1 MSIVVKKLD
10 NGIPVLIDNIE
21 SINTVSLGIFVNTG
35 SRNEYPE
42 ESGVSHYIEHM
53 MFKGTETR
61 TAKEISEIIDNEGGM
76 INAYTSRDLTVYYI
90 QMLSNKIGTGIDV
103 LSDMFMNSTFSEEN
117 LEKERNVIIEE
128 IRMYDDIP
136 EEIIHDENVKYAV
149 TGVQSNSVL
158 GTIESLKGITR
169 ERFLKYFNE
178 QYIASNL
185 VISVAGKVDVD
196 EIYTLLNKGLGKF
209 RDSNFRRDIDT
220 SFIINGG
227 ENLIKKETNQ
237 VHLCFNTRG
246 NGVKDDMKYP
256 GAIISSVLGGNMSS
270 RLFQKIREER
280 GLAYS
285 VYSYGTAF
293 LEGGLFTIYAG
304 TTKESYKEVLEI
316 IKNEF
321 NDIRENGITESELQ
335 KSKNQF
341 LSMLT
346 FSLESS
352 KGKMSRMANSYLL
365 YDKVI
370 DIDEIIEKI
379 EKITLEDIKK
389 TAEYLFQEE
398 YYSYTVLGDIRRK

>member
-136 EEIIHDENVKYAV
+136 EEIIHDENIKYAV

-178 QYIASNL
+178 QYVASNL

-321 NDIRENGITESELQ
+321 NDIRKNGITESELQ

-398 YYSYTVLGDIRRK
+398 YYSYTVLGDI

>member
-1 MSIVVKKLD
+1 MSIIVKKLD

-178 QYIASNL
+178 QYISSNL

-196 EIYTLLNKGLGKF
+196 EIYNLLNKGLGKF
-209 RDSNFRRDIDT
+209 RDSNFRRDIDN
-220 SFIINGG
+220 SFVINGG
-227 ENLIKKETNQ
+227 ENIIKKDTNQ

-379 EKITLEDIKK
+379 EKITLEDIKR

-398 YYSYTVLGDIRRK
+398 YYSYTVLGDI

>member
-76 INAYTSRDLTVYYI
+76 INAYTSRDITAYYI
-90 QMLSNKIGTGIDV
+90 QMLSNKIGTGIEI

-178 QYIASNL
+178 QYVASNL

-196 EIYTLLNKGLGKF
+196 EIYNLLNKGLGKF
-209 RDSNFRRDIDT
+209 RGSSFRRDIDT
-220 SFIINGG
+220 SFTINGG
-227 ENLIKKETNQ
+227 ENIIKKDTNQ

-321 NDIRENGITESELQ
+321 NDIRENGISQSELQ

-365 YDKVI
+365 YDEVI

-398 YYSYTVLGDIRRK
+398 YYSYTVLGDI

>member
-196 EIYTLLNKGLGKF
+196 EIYNLLNKGLGKF
-209 RDSNFRRDIDT
+209 RDSNFRRDIDN
-220 SFIINGG
+220 SFVINGG
-227 ENLIKKETNQ
+227 ENIIKKDTNQ

-379 EKITLEDIKK
+379 EKITLEDIKR

-398 YYSYTVLGDIRRK
+398 YYSYTVLGDI

>member
-1 MSIVVKKLD
+1 MSIVIKKLD

-178 QYIASNL
+178 QYISSNL

-196 EIYTLLNKGLGKF
+196 EIYNLLNKGLGKF
-209 RDSNFRRDIDT
+209 RDSNFRRDIDN
-220 SFIINGG
+220 SFVINGG
-227 ENLIKKETNQ
+227 ENIIKKDTNQ

-379 EKITLEDIKK
+379 EKITLEDIKR

-398 YYSYTVLGDIRRK
+398 YYSYTVLGDI

>member
-178 QYIASNL
+178 QYVASNL

-196 EIYTLLNKGLGKF
+196 DIYTLLNKGLGKF

-304 TTKESYKEVLEI
+304 TIKESYKEVLEI

-321 NDIRENGITESELQ
+321 NDIRKNGITESELQ

-398 YYSYTVLGDIRRK
+398 YYSYTVLGDI

>member
-196 EIYTLLNKGLGKF
+196 EIFTLLNKGLGKF

-398 YYSYTVLGDIRRK
+398 YYSYTVLGDI

>member
-178 QYIASNL
+178 QYVASNL

-196 EIYTLLNKGLGKF
+196 EIYNLLNKGLGKF
-209 RDSNFRRDIDT
+209 RGSSFRRDIDT
-220 SFIINGG
+220 SFTINGG
-227 ENLIKKETNQ
+227 ENIIKKDTNQ

-321 NDIRENGITESELQ
+321 NDIRENGISESELQ

-398 YYSYTVLGDIRRK
+398 YYSYTVLGDI

>member
-196 EIYTLLNKGLGKF
+196 EIYNLLNKGLGKF
-209 RDSNFRRDIDT
+209 RDSNFRRDIDN
-220 SFIINGG
+220 SFVINGG
-227 ENLIKKETNQ
+227 ENIIKKDTNQ

-246 NGVKDDMKYP
+246 NGVKDGMKYP
-256 GAIISSVLGGNMSS
+256 GAIIFSVLGGNMSS

-398 YYSYTVLGDIRRK
+398 YYSYTVLGDI

>member
-398 YYSYTVLGDIRRK
+398 YYSYTVLGDI

>member
-178 QYIASNL
+178 QYVASNL

-196 EIYTLLNKGLGKF
+196 EIYNLLNKGLGKF

-321 NDIRENGITESELQ
+321 NDIRKNGITESELQ

-398 YYSYTVLGDIRRK
+398 YYSYTVLGDI

>member
-209 RDSNFRRDIDT
+209 RDSNFRRDIDN
-220 SFIINGG
+220 SFVINGG
-227 ENLIKKETNQ
+227 ENLIKKDTNQ

-398 YYSYTVLGDIRRK
+398 YYSYTVLGDI

>member
-10 NGIPVLIDNIE
+10 NGIPVLVDNIE

-398 YYSYTVLGDIRRK
+398 YYSYTVLGDI

>member
-185 VISVAGKVDVD
+185 VISVAGKIDVD

-321 NDIRENGITESELQ
+321 NDIRKNGITESELQ

-398 YYSYTVLGDIRRK
+398 YYSYTVLGDI

>member
-379 EKITLEDIKK
+379 EKITLEDIKR

-398 YYSYTVLGDIRRK
+398 YYSYTVLGDI

>member
-178 QYIASNL
+178 QYVASNL
-185 VISVAGKVDVD
+185 VISVAGKVDVE
-196 EIYTLLNKGLGKF
+196 EIYSLLNKGLGKF

-220 SFIINGG
+220 SFTINGG
-227 ENLIKKETNQ
+227 ENIIKKDTNQ

-379 EKITLEDIKK
+379 EKITLEDIKR

-398 YYSYTVLGDIRRK
+398 YYSYTVLGDI

>member
-178 QYIASNL
+178 QYVASNL
-185 VISVAGKVDVD
+185 VISVAGKIDVD

-398 YYSYTVLGDIRRK
+398 YYSYTVLGDI

>member
-321 NDIRENGITESELQ
+321 NDIRENGISQSELQ

-365 YDKVI
+365 YDEVI

-398 YYSYTVLGDIRRK
+398 YYSYTVLGDI

>member
-220 SFIINGG
+220 SFTINGG
-227 ENLIKKETNQ
+227 ENIIKKDTNQ

-398 YYSYTVLGDIRRK
+398 YYSYTVLGDI

>member
-178 QYIASNL
+178 QYVASNL

-321 NDIRENGITESELQ
+321 NDIRKNGITESELQ

-379 EKITLEDIKK
+379 EKITLEDIKR

-398 YYSYTVLGDIRRK
+398 YYSYTVLGDI

>member
-10 NGIPVLIDNIE
+10 NGIPVLIDSME

-178 QYIASNL
+178 QYVASNL

-196 EIYTLLNKGLGKF
+196 DIYTLLNKGLGKF

-321 NDIRENGITESELQ
+321 NDIRKNGITESELQ

-379 EKITLEDIKK
+379 EKITLEDIKR

-398 YYSYTVLGDIRRK
+398 YYSYTVLGDI

>member
-178 QYIASNL
+178 QYVASNL

-196 EIYTLLNKGLGKF
+196 DIYTLLNKGLGKF

-321 NDIRENGITESELQ
+321 NDIRKNGITESELQ

-365 YDKVI
+365 YNKVI

-398 YYSYTVLGDIRRK
+398 YYSYTVLGDI

>member
-178 QYIASNL
+178 QYVASNL

-196 EIYTLLNKGLGKF
+196 EIYTLLNKGIGKF

-398 YYSYTVLGDIRRK
+398 YYSYTVLGDI

>member
-1 MSIVVKKLD
+1 MSIVIKKLD

-136 EEIIHDENVKYAV
+136 EEMIHDENVKYAV

-169 ERFLKYFNE
+169 KRFLKYFNE
-178 QYIASNL
+178 QYVASNL
-185 VISVAGKVDVD
+185 VISVAGKVDAD
-196 EIYTLLNKGLGKF
+196 EIYNLLNKGLGKF
-209 RDSNFRRDIDT
+209 RDSSFRRDIDT
-220 SFIINGG
+220 SFTINGG
-227 ENLIKKETNQ
+227 ENIIKKDTNQ

-365 YDKVI
+365 YEKVI

-398 YYSYTVLGDIRRK
+398 YYSYTVLGDI

>member
-178 QYIASNL
+178 QYVASNL

-196 EIYTLLNKGLGKF
+196 EIYNLLNKGLGKF
-209 RDSNFRRDIDT
+209 RDSSFRRDIDT
-220 SFIINGG
+220 SFTINGG
-227 ENLIKKETNQ
+227 ENIIKKDTNQ

-321 NDIRENGITESELQ
+321 NDIRENGISESELQ

-365 YDKVI
+365 YDEVI

-398 YYSYTVLGDIRRK
+398 YYSYTVLGDI

>member
-196 EIYTLLNKGLGKF
+196 EIYNLLNKGLGKF
-209 RDSNFRRDIDT
+209 RDSNFRRDIDN
-220 SFIINGG
+220 SFVINGG
-227 ENLIKKETNQ
+227 ENIIKKDTNQ

-285 VYSYGTAF
+285 IYSYGTAF

-379 EKITLEDIKK
+379 EKITLEDIKR

-398 YYSYTVLGDIRRK
+398 YYSYTVLGDI

>member
-185 VISVAGKVDVD
+185 VISVAGKVDID
-196 EIYTLLNKGLGKF
+196 EIYNLLNKGLGKF
-209 RDSNFRRDIDT
+209 RDSNFRRDIDN
-220 SFIINGG
+220 SFVINGG
-227 ENLIKKETNQ
+227 ENIIKKDTNQ

-321 NDIRENGITESELQ
+321 NDIRENGISESELQ

-365 YDKVI
+365 YDEVI

-379 EKITLEDIKK
+379 EKITLEDIKR

-398 YYSYTVLGDIRRK
+398 YYSYTVLGDI

>member
-76 INAYTSRDLTVYYI
+76 INAYTSRNLTVYYI

-178 QYIASNL
+178 QYVASNL

-398 YYSYTVLGDIRRK
+398 YYSYTVLGDI

>member
-178 QYIASNL
+178 QYVASNL

-227 ENLIKKETNQ
+227 ENLIKKDTNQ

-293 LEGGLFTIYAG
+293 LEGGLFTIYVG

-398 YYSYTVLGDIRRK
+398 YYSYTVLGDI

>member
-178 QYIASNL
+178 QYVASNL

-370 DIDEIIEKI
+370 NIDEIIEKI

-398 YYSYTVLGDIRRK
+398 YYSYTVLGDI

>member
-178 QYIASNL
+178 QYVASNL

-209 RDSNFRRDIDT
+209 RDSSFRRDIDT
-220 SFIINGG
+220 SFTINGG
-227 ENLIKKETNQ
+227 ENIIKKDTNQ

-321 NDIRENGITESELQ
+321 NDIRENGISQSELQ

-365 YDKVI
+365 YDEVI

-398 YYSYTVLGDIRRK
+398 YYSYTVLGDI

>member
-1 MSIVVKKLD
+1 MSIIVKKLD

-220 SFIINGG
+220 SFVINGG
-227 ENLIKKETNQ
+227 ENIIKKDTNQ

-398 YYSYTVLGDIRRK
+398 YYSYTVLGDI

>member
-196 EIYTLLNKGLGKF
+196 EIYTLLNKGIGKF

-321 NDIRENGITESELQ
+321 NDIRKNGITESELQ

-398 YYSYTVLGDIRRK
+398 YYSYTVLGDI

>member
-149 TGVQSNSVL
+149 IGVQSNSVL

-178 QYIASNL
+178 QYVASNL

-321 NDIRENGITESELQ
+321 NDIRKNGITESELQ

-398 YYSYTVLGDIRRK
+398 YYSYTVLGDI

>member
-178 QYIASNL
+178 QYVASNL

-321 NDIRENGITESELQ
+321 NDIGENGISESELQ

-365 YDKVI
+365 YDEVI

-379 EKITLEDIKK
+379 ERITLEDIKK

-398 YYSYTVLGDIRRK
+398 YYSYTVLGDI

>member
-1 MSIVVKKLD
+1 MSVVVKKLD

-53 MFKGTETR
+53 MFKGTEKR
-61 TAKEISEIIDNEGGM
+61 TAKEISEAIDNEGGI
-76 INAYTSRDLTVYYI
+76 INAYTSRDITAYYI
-90 QMLSNKIGTGIDV
+90 QMLSNKIETGIEI
-103 LSDMFMNSTFSEEN
+103 LSDMFMNSTFTEEN

-178 QYIASNL
+178 QYVASNL
-185 VISVAGKVDVD
+185 VISVAGKVDID
-196 EIYTLLNKGLGKF
+196 EICNLLNKGLGKF
-209 RDSNFRRDIDT
+209 RDSSFRRDIDT
-220 SFIINGG
+220 SFTINGG
-227 ENLIKKETNQ
+227 ENKIKKETNQ

-246 NGVKDDMKYP
+246 NGLKDDMKYP

-321 NDIRENGITESELQ
+321 NDIRDNGISQSELQ

-365 YDKVI
+365 YNEVI

-398 YYSYTVLGDIRRK
+398 YYSYTVLGDI

>member
-1 MSIVVKKLD
+1 MSIIVKKLD

-61 TAKEISEIIDNEGGM
+61 TAKEISEAIDNEGGM
-76 INAYTSRDLTVYYI
+76 INAYTSRDITAYYI
-90 QMLSNKIGTGIDV
+90 QMLSNKIGTGIEI
-103 LSDMFMNSTFSEEN
+103 LSDMFMNSTFTEEN

-178 QYIASNL
+178 QYVASNL
-185 VISVAGKVDVD
+185 VISVAGKVDVE
-196 EIYTLLNKGLGKF
+196 EIYSLLNKGLGKF
-209 RDSNFRRDIDT
+209 RDSSFRRDIDT
-220 SFIINGG
+220 SFTINGG
-227 ENLIKKETNQ
+227 ENIIKKDTNQ

-321 NDIRENGITESELQ
+321 NDIRENGISESELQ

-365 YDKVI
+365 YDEVI

-398 YYSYTVLGDIRRK
+398 YYSYTVLGDI